1 MRKSENIAA
10 RRALKAFQWAQEA
23 STKSGNYAAAVQE
36 LPALLRRNG
45 LRLTLAFYYT
55 KKDAHRVIFGQIK
68 DWFAAEEEP
77 TGFMRAK
84 LAATGRNTPEN
95 FMSAVLELNDDEYR
109 IVQDETIQLANWM
122 MRFVKTE
129 ETQPL

>member
-23 STKSGNYAAAVQE
+23 TTKSGNYAAAVQE

-45 LRLTLAFYYT
+45 LRLTVAYYYT
-55 KKDAHRVIFGQIK
+55 KKEAHRVVFGQIQE
-68 DWFAAEEEP
+68 WFSAEGEP

-84 LAATGRNTPEN
+84 LGTGRPTPEQ
-95 FMSAVLELNDDEYR
+95 FMSVLLQLNDEEYR
-109 IVQDETIQLANWM
+109 VVQAEVLQLANWM
-122 MRFVKTE
+122 MRFTKTE
-129 ETQPL
+129 DTQTI